1 MAEEGVAPSA
11 EPAEENAEPP
21 AQASTEAAPDAVV
34 GQDAP
39 AEEAPAAEAP
49 AATETAEGAQAE
61 GGAQPAAAAQPAASA
76 PAEGEKIV
84 SRKVKAGD
92 LLRRSSRSILDD
104 IKKKRRS
111 ITIESMVTVD
121 DADAKLSAEEAK
133 WKMPADFFYS
143 EDDPQL
149 LPQLGDGELP
159 RQGVKPARFAGF
171 DFTRYY
177 NLVWTAEREFAYIT
191 GQVVVFQNLD
201 DPAKKRFLPGRDN
214 GGIGGLSMSPDGKFL
229 AVAEKSTTGAP
240 NIYIYEYAT
249 FKLYRILRK
258 GTTKGYAAVAF
269 SPHQKGARL
278 AALGM
283 APDYL
288 LSVWDWRNE
297 RLLLKCKAY
306 GQDVFNVKWGQFPG
320 MLTTMGTGHIRFW
333 KMATTFTG
341 LKLQGDLGKF
351 GATELSDIAGSVE
364 LPDGKVVTGSEYG
377 RLLLWEGVFVKVE
390 LMCGEAE
397 NPLKISKLP
406 HEGPINTILLDTES
420 KCVVSGGADGYLRWW
435 PIDEIDVAEADY
447 DNGILEYGIGM
458 RKEVR
463 VPPPGGKYSPALI
476 THIARSRDDATWLI
490 QDARNGVTWVYDKD
504 SGEAKVEVSSHA
516 GPITGASIL
525 SQFAGLV
532 LSSGSDGS
540 VRALNMCSKSPS
552 DMVVFKE
559 PSRLNAGVTSM
570 AMAPAIVD
578 PELRT
583 LCCAYADGTVRI
595 FAACRDGLVLIQAS
609 KPHTCKVEQVA
620 YSPDGQLF
628 YSRAS
633 DNTIFFFE
641 VRNSDEHLVPMGF
654 VKLHCR
660 VNYSTWHLAG
670 RLLLSLEDGTLME
683 LSQPVYDVIDNSETF
698 QIMLDYR
705 PIAPEVPEPE
715 SEEEDEENEE
725 GDGEVGD
732 EQGDAEPKETKEER
746 RERRKKEKEAAKEAA
761 KKEAEDEGEAN
772 EAVVSEIL
780 RAVYLPKEW
789 VGEEQE
795 DLVLFVGT
803 GMYAGALW
811 SVSMSDAPVIRCEE
825 LAFGEHVPPNY
836 MSTLRTKIP
845 TSPVTFMEI
854 SPRSRFLFLGFQDG
868 GIRII
873 PFVNMNAYSI
883 LDVVDSCSGGINSVG
898 CDDAEYQLVVGGGD
912 GTLTSVMINADG
924 IIEAAELKGK
934 DEEAYAAST
943 IGKDL
948 QESMPESQ
956 TEEADNWDLPLCD
969 SSGVMEGRDILDPQ
983 AYSIQDAKLKAEED
997 NAKAAAEQRKKRV
1010 REKIGEVRRELEE
1023 LQAKN
1028 SSLPCNT
1035 LSASEMTI
1043 DVEFIDHVTKDMEVQ
1058 IEEVNREL
1066 AWDIE
1071 FHEKGLQKLKDYYLG
1086 RLDFERIEVFAFRAP
1101 HRVATFRCPSMS
1113 PELRGNL
1120 AKLHELIFAADRPED
1135 DDVDDENG
1143 DAAIDVAGG
1152 IADGFRETHGG
1163 KSFGDT
1169 ARTGRDGVEDE
1180 EGEERHISGAEMR
1193 EIRRQQRQERKQYM
1207 VELEKSKPSDT
1218 YEDPR
1223 DLEAIAN
1230 AEATLGNF
1238 MLKTSDS
1245 YQVPE
1250 NQRMNAEKKR
1260 RQMFLLEESSHAIRT
1275 EFNHRVLALRD
1286 FRQQVKQEVK
1296 RDLVALQEIDQQL
1309 GTTTDWVNGL
1319 LDDPPN
1325 APTEFPERRFD
1336 ITDSELKAYISEVTG
1351 VAVDASEAREDEED
1365 EEAYDEDDYEDLDEE
1380 DDNGEE
1386 GDDDEAGRGK
1396 ARRKSKRRTTG
1407 TKGKFASALAA
1418 TSGRSALASR
1428 RISRLAL
1435 RAGMLQTSTTGLSK
1449 AVFDEARARLWHDK
1463 AQLEDHI
1470 RQVVDTFNSAVAS
1483 IAKEKAKLESDLKN
1497 ADLKL
1502 LVLFDELLTL
1512 NELEAKD
1519 EALLQKATKCR
1530 QDKAQIMNQI
1540 KECQDQLGEKKT
1552 EIEQWHTEEQSLQAE
1567 FTELVGETS
1576 PFLGAL
1582 LKIYK
1587 KKVKRKNLK
1596 KGGDMGDDDDEDED
1610 EDEEDDDEDE
1620 DDEDE
1625 DDEEEV
1631 GPPQG
1636 CDVQI
1641 YESVIDLRE
1650 KRLDMEE
1657 ALQEIQ
1663 RAVEELKRT
1672 HKKLLDDERKIN
1684 KDQTAT
1690 DAEIQQFQTDKQRKL
1705 NQIPIVFALRL
1716 SQVQCLDPPPGEE
1729 DELPSNC
1736 LPANLDEYVVFT
1748 NEGLQRLMSR
1758 ITELR
1763 QEIRDVRAHHLQL
1776 KRDFRT
1782 RKKEKNHAIAHIGD
1796 LQAKFEDIQMLKFGQ
1811 IVDLEL
1817 IERNA
1822 PSKYVQEL
1830 QEKVAEAEIEQ
1841 RKRLAAWEKRL
1852 ERQKK
1857 DVMKIT
1863 TENTSLMDQ
1872 IVSMGYSQMQ
1882 LDAALNAR
1890 IANVTV
1896 NDTEPLTECREMERE
1911 KLKDLL
1917 ALQNKEIVTLQ
1928 AEINLFRKK
1937 GGHIYTTVTANRS

>member
-1 MAEEGVAPSA
+1 MAEEEVPLST
-11 EPAEENAEPP
+11 EPAQETAEQPPGQENGASEPVAEVAEPP
-21 AQASTEAAPDAVV
+21 TGSGETA
-34 GQDAP
+34 
-39 AEEAPAAEAP
+39 APAAEGAASGETAAP
-49 AATETAEGAQAE
+49 ATE
-61 GGAQPAAAAQPAASA
+61 AAAQPAASA

-121 DADAKLSAEEAK
+121 DADAKMSAEEAK

-177 NLVWTAEREFAYIT
+177 NLIWTAEREFAYVT

-201 DPAKKRFLPGRDN
+201 DPAQKRFLPGRDN

-397 NPLKISKLP
+397 NPRTISKLP

-516 GPITGASIL
+516 GPVTGASIL

-540 VRALNMCSKSPS
+540 VRALNMSSKSPS
-552 DMVVFKE
+552 DMAVFND

-578 PELRT
+578 PEQRT
-583 LCCAYADGTVRI
+583 LCCGYTDGTVRI

-654 VKLHCR
+654 VQLHCR
-660 VNYSTWHLAG
+660 VNYTAWHLAG

-683 LSQPVYDVIDNSETF
+683 LSQPVYDMIDNSETF

-705 PIAPEVPEPE
+705 SIAPEVPEPE
-715 SEEEDEENEE
+715 SEAEEDEENEE
-725 GDGEVGD
+725 GEGEGG
-732 EQGDAEPKETKEER
+732 EGQEDAEPKETKEER
-746 RERRKKEKEAAKEAA
+746 RERRKKEKESAKEAA
-761 KKEAEDEGEAN
+761 KKEADEEGEAN
-772 EAVVSEIL
+772 KAVVSEIL
-780 RAVYLPKEW
+780 RSVYLPKEW

-803 GMYAGALW
+803 GMYAGGLW

-825 LAFGEHVPPNY
+825 LAFGEHAPPNY

-854 SPRSRFLFLGFQDG
+854 SPKSRFVFLGFQDG
-868 GIRII
+868 GVRII
-873 PFVNMNAYSI
+873 PLCNMSAYSI
-883 LDVVDSCSGGINSVG
+883 LDVVDSCSGGINAIG
-898 CDDAEYQLVVGGGD
+898 CDDAESQLVVGGGD
-912 GTLTSVMINADG
+912 GTLTSVMLNADG
-924 IIEAAELKGK
+924 IVEAAELKGK
-934 DEEAYAAST
+934 DEEAYAASN

-969 SSGVMEGRDILDPQ
+969 SSGVMEGRDILDSQ

-1023 LQAKN
+1023 LQSKN
-1028 SSLPCNT
+1028 SSLPCNA
-1035 LSASEMTI
+1035 LSPAEMTV
-1043 DVEFIDHVTKDMEVQ
+1043 DTEFIDHATNDMEVQ
-1058 IEEVNREL
+1058 VEEVNREL

-1086 RLDFERIEVFAFRAP
+1086 RLDFERIEVLAFNAP
-1101 HRVATFRCPSMS
+1101 HRVATFRCPTMS

-1120 AKLHELIFAADRPED
+1120 AKLHELIFAADKPED
-1135 DDVDDENG
+1135 DDADDDEKDDDGMDAEGGGPG
-1143 DAAIDVAGG
+1143 DV
-1152 IADGFRETHGG
+1152 FRDSQGG
-1163 KSFGDT
+1163 KHFGDT
-1169 ARTGRDGVEDE
+1169 NRTGRDASQVEG
-1180 EGEERHISGAEMR
+1180 GEEKQISGAEMR

-1223 DLEAIAN
+1223 DLEAIAH

-1296 RDLVALQEIDQQL
+1296 RDLAALHEIDQQL
-1309 GTTTDWVNGL
+1309 GTTTEWINGL
-1319 LDDPPN
+1319 LDDPPD

-1336 ITDSELKAYISEVTG
+1336 ITEAQLKSYIAEVNGTPI
-1351 VAVDASEAREDEED
+1351 DEAQVKDEEEDD
-1365 EEAYDEDDYEDLDEE
+1365 EEAYDEE
-1380 DDNGEE
+1380 DDEDQDDGEDYGEE
-1386 GDDDEAGRGK
+1386 GADDVPK
-1396 ARRKSKRRTTG
+1396 ARRKSRRRTTNA
-1407 TKGKFASALAA
+1407 GKSGMAKVAL
-1418 TSGRSALASR
+1418 SGRSALASR

-1435 RAGMLQTSTTGLSK
+1435 RAGLLKGASSGLGK

-1470 RQVVDTFNSAVAS
+1470 RQVIDTFNSAVAS

-1530 QDKAQIMNQI
+1530 QDKAQIMHQI